1 MEDLWMKQLE
11 TVENSQIK
19 AQIFIASKDRRHLSS
34 SKVFG
39 GLSFNGKQLK
49 SRNSKS

>member
-1 MEDLWMKQLE
+1 MEDIWIKQIE
-11 TVENSQIK
+11 AVENSHIK
-19 AQIFIASKDRRHLSS
+19 ASIFIASKDRKHLSS

-39 GLSFNGKQLK
+39 GLSLNGKQLK